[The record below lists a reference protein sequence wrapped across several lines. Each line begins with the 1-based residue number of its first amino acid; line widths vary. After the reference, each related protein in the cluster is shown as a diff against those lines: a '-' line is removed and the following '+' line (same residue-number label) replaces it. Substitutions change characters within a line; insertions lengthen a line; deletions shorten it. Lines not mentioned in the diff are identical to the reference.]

1 VIRKSTPEACKL
13 EDTMATFSAGYIT
26 AIDAAALIPVQPNP
40 FAQGFH
46 LNGETISHS
55 ESTSPKLTRSWE
67 DQENKKPGDTDE
79 DVELH
84 QLMEDIK
91 RYIRSIDISDL

>member
-1 VIRKSTPEACKL
+1 MVPEACKS
-13 EDTMATFSAGYIT
+13 EVRMALFFERYT
-26 AIDAAALIPVQPNP
+26 AAIEAAALIPVESNP

-46 LNGETISHS
+46 LNSETISHS

-67 DQENKKPGDTDE
+67 DHENKKAGDTDE

-84 QLMEDIK
+84 QLMEDVK
-91 RYIRSIDISDL
+91 RYIRSIDISNL